1 MRVAYAGVYDPETVG
16 LMGRALDSA
25 WAQFT
30 PHPKDKDLA
39 RLFMASAILEKIED
53 GGESAED
60 LVETAILALQAALSS
75 PLLQSA
81 LRREGGVL
89 RPPTAVHADG
99 KGAAVSMASRRG
111 RQGVMQ
117 SAQGRRRFGRGDRW
131 GTTRRR

>member
-39 RLFMASAILEKIED
+39 RLFMASAILDKIED
-53 GGESAED
+53 GGNSAEI
-60 LVETAILALQAALSS
+60 LVEAAILALQAALSS
-75 PLLQSA
+75 PLLQAA

-89 RPPTAVHADG
+89 RSPMAVHADG
-99 KGAAVSMASRRG
+99 KGSAVSVVSSRG
-111 RQGVMQ
+111 RQGVMRPPE
-117 SAQGRRRFGRGDRW
+117 GLRRFGRGNRW